1 MDGLRADLERLAAIP
16 SVAFPGFPAQ
26 PVEQAHDLL
35 VALLRDVGVA
45 HVDRIE
51 LPDTAPVI
59 YAEIPP
65 PHPDAPIVLL
75 YSHYDVQPPG
85 DESLWLSPPFEPT
98 PVEGGLRARGIADDK
113 ANVIAHLGLLR
124 VYGGR
129 PPVGVKVVFE
139 GQEEYGSPF
148 DGYPPTDPERFACD
162 AMVIA
167 DLGNLRPGTPTLTT
181 GLRGAA
187 EVVVEVRTLAEPRHS
202 GEFGGAAPDALLVL
216 VNALATLHDVHGDVA
231 VEGLRREDWA
241 GAGYTEEEF
250 RELAGIVDEVPL
262 IGSGSLGERLWSGP
276 AITVVG
282 LDAPGV
288 EHAASAVVPYA
299 RAKLNLRFHPRQ
311 DAAEAQGLL
320 VEHLRALRP
329 FGVPLTV
336 TPGDTGPGYEAR
348 TDGPAYRAAREAL
361 AQAWGTDASYVA
373 TGGSI
378 PLVNGLA
385 QAVPEAEVLLF
396 GAQDGRCNLHAP
408 NERVLFSELRNTVV
422 AMCGFVERYAA
433 DFQGER
439 YVASSQGEGYAADSQ
454 PAPGGSADAQ
464 AAREAAGNPEAG
476 RGHEAS
482 DAAREAAGDPE
493 AGRGHEASDGARE
506 AAGDPEASDAA
517 GEATGTGPAGAGEA
531 GGG

>member
-1 MDGLRADLERLAAIP
+1 MREAGVDVVAKVDGLMDGLTADLERLAAIP
-16 SVAFPGFPAQ
+16 SVAFPGFPAG
-26 PVEQAHDLL
+26 PVEQAYDLL
-35 VALLRDVGVA
+35 VGLLRDAGVA
-45 HVDRIE
+45 HVERID

-65 PHPDAPIVLL
+65 PHPEAPVVLL

-98 PVEGGLRARGIADDK
+98 AVAGGLRARGIADDK
-113 ANVIAHLGLLR
+113 ANVIAHLGMLR
-124 VYGGR
+124 AFEGR
-129 PPVGVKVVFE
+129 PPVGVKIVFE

-216 VNALATLHDVHGDVA
+216 LKALATLHDVHGDVA
-231 VEGLRREDWA
+231 VEGLRRQDWE

-250 RELAGIVDEVPL
+250 RELAGVVDGVPL

-276 AITVVG
+276 AITVIG
-282 LDAPGV
+282 LDAPSV
-288 EHAASAVVPYA
+288 DHAASAVVPYA

-311 DAAEAQGLL
+311 DPHEAQALL
-320 VEHLRALRP
+320 LEHLRPLQP

-336 TPGDTGPGYEAR
+336 TAGDTGPGYEAR

-361 AQAWGTDASYVA
+361 AAAWGSQTSYVA

-385 QAVPEAEVLLF
+385 QAAPDAEVLLF
-396 GAQDGRCNLHAP
+396 GAQDASCNLHAP

-422 AMCGFVERYAA
+422 AMCGFVERYASG
-433 DFQGER
+433 FHR
-439 YVASSQGEGYAADSQ
+439 
-454 PAPGGSADAQ
+454 GG
-464 AAREAAGNPEAG
+464 
-476 RGHEAS
+476 
-482 DAAREAAGDPE
+482 
-493 AGRGHEASDGARE
+493 
-506 AAGDPEASDAA
+506 
-517 GEATGTGPAGAGEA
+517 ATGEA
-531 GGG
+531 GPEAQVRPSGGSGASRASGTSGASG